1 MWQKFCEIIQD
12 LPKTEEKVICPQD
25 SYFQEN

>member
-1 MWQKFCEIIQD
+1 MQQKLCAIIQD
-12 LPKTEEKVICPQD
+12 LPKTGEKVICPQD